1 MRLRTWTATSTSVA
15 RRWSVCAQ
23 PVADYLLELADG
35 RLGASPLRVAG
46 GSLPSRVA
54 VLGDELKTAVALH
67 GAVWAVP
74 LGTAVRRGGTIKPPT
89 IWQNAGVTRSAW
101 VGWRRCWV
109 DAEHDV
115 DVIGADLDPF
125 D

>member
-1 MRLRTWTATSTSVA
+1 MGSAISGSH
-15 RRWSVCAQ
+15 
-23 PVADYLLELADG
+23 G
-35 RLGASPLRVAG
+35 RAESAG
-46 GSLPSRVA
+46 LWGPDCGGQCILCGRSA
-54 VLGDELKTAVALH
+54 AVAERH
-67 GAVWAVP
+67 PEAAI
-74 LGTAVRRGGTIKPPT
+74 IKPPT